1 MAFLDKWNLL
11 KEVCADPHV
20 NASGR
25 RIMVFLLDRENSRT
39 KALFPS
45 HSRIATDSNLHERSV
60 IRGLNSL
67 IACGYLRI
75 LEKGKPGRSTRYE
88 IVMTKLSK
96 DKKKVMTK
104 LSQISPQY
112 CHTNPVINPL
122 IKKSINNIVK
132 NSHAGYKK
140 VKEGKQLRYNDPKMI
155 AQRILQKTDDP
166 LKAEAFLKLYN
177 SFDEKEKKRA
187 EHYARQ
193 LGCLT

>member
-11 KEVCADPHV
+11 KEVCADPKV

-96 DKKKVMTK
+96 DKKNVMTE
-104 LSQISPQY
+104 LSKISPQY
-112 CHTNPVINPL
+112 CHTNPVINPY
-122 IKKSINNIVK
+122 IEKIVK
-132 NSHAGYKK
+132 NTNAAYKK

-155 AQRILQKTDDP
+155 AQRILQKTNDP
-166 LKAEAFLKLYN
+166 SKAEAFLKLYN
-177 SFDEKEKKRA
+177 SFNEKEKKRA
-187 EHYARQ
+187 EHYARS

>member
-45 HSRIATDSNLHERSV
+45 HSRIAADSNLHERSV

-75 LEKGKPGRSTRYE
+75 LEKGKPGRSTRYQ

-96 DKKKVMTK
+96 DKRNVLTE
-104 LSQISPQY
+104 LSKISPQH

-132 NSHAGYKK
+132 NSHSGYRK
-140 VKEGKQLRYNDPKMI
+140 VKEGKQLRFNDPKMI
-155 AQRILQKTDDP
+155 AQRILQKTNDP
-166 LKAEAFLKLYN
+166 LKAKAFLDMYN
-177 SFDEKEKKRA
+177 SFDQEQKKRA